1 LANPGYSRW
10 LSHGIYSL
18 LDKIGLVFFGFLNVM
33 CMARMMSES
42 DLGTWVLFTSVTA
55 FLEMIRNG
63 FIRNPF
69 ITHLVS
75 ADLHEK
81 KYIVTASVVLHCIL
95 SAVITAFLFGGG
107 IFMADFWNEPELVSL
122 FFIYGINNLIFI
134 PYHHFEYIQHAQLK
148 FKGIFFSNVFRLGLF
163 AVYVL
168 VYFILYELKI
178 SDAPSLVELAIAQ
191 TVATFLGCFVAYY
204 FIKGTIEFSNKNDWK
219 LTKELLHFGK
229 FTLGTNVSSMF
240 VKNTD
245 SWMIGRM
252 ISSAAVAD
260 YNPAIRISNL
270 VEVPTLTI
278 ANIFFPQVAQRL
290 KERGTEGVRDIYVKS
305 VSIILALTI
314 PMVLP
319 FYIFPELAITLI
331 FGPNYADSADI
342 LRVTLFYT
350 MIIPFNR
357 QFGTVMDGIKKPKL
371 NFYLLVLV
379 AVLNVIF
386 NLIFLK
392 QFGLIGSAYA
402 TLLSYC
408 VVFLLNQ
415 IILYRMFGI
424 NTFSVFTGII
434 EWYKVGWDIFRKKVL
449 KMA

>member
-10 LSHGIYSL
+10 LSHGIYSF
-18 LDKIGLVFFGFLNVM
+18 LDKIALVFFGFLNVV
-33 CMARMMSES
+33 CMARMMSETE
-42 DLGTWVLFTSVTA
+42 LGTWILFTSVTA

-75 ADLHEK
+75 AEEPDK
-81 KYIVTASVVLHCIL
+81 KHILTASVVLHCIL
-95 SAVITAFLFGGG
+95 SACITIFLFGGG
-107 IFMADFWNEPELVSL
+107 MFLADLWKQPALVPL
-122 FFIYGINNLIFI
+122 FFVYGINNLIFI

-163 AVYVL
+163 ALYIIIYYVL
-168 VYFILYELKI
+168 YASKI
-178 SDAPSLVELAIAQ
+178 TTPPSLLELAIVQ
-191 TVATFLGCFVAYY
+191 TIATFFGCFVAYY
-204 FIKGTIEFSNKNDWK
+204 FIKGTFEISKQINWK
-219 LTKELLHFGK
+219 LIKELFHFGK
-229 FTLGTNVSSMF
+229 FTLGTNISSMF

-245 SWMIGRM
+245 SWMIGA
-252 ISSAAVAD
+252 IINPAAVAI

-290 KERGTEGVRDIYVKS
+290 KERGIEGVRDIYVKS

-314 PMVLP
+314 PMVIP
-319 FYIFPELAITLI
+319 FYIFAELAITLI
-331 FGPNYADSADI
+331 FGEKYIDSAPI

-350 MIIPFNR
+350 LIIPFNR

-379 AVLNVIF
+379 AVLNVVF
-386 NLIFLK
+386 NFIFLN
-392 QFGLIGSAYA
+392 QFDLIGSAYA

-415 IILYRMFGI
+415 IILYNMFGI
-424 NTFSVFTGII
+424 NTFSVFAEIL
-434 EWYKVGWDIFRKKVL
+434 EWYKFGWDIFRKKVL